1 MTQYLFWYL
10 LSPRLRA
17 NREVSK
23 ETGVGLF
30 DEDEFLQV
38 FSTFC
43 KRLTL
48 EGLGG
53 CCYGQSE
60 RSS

>member
-1 MTQYLFWYL
+1 MTQYLFWDL
-10 LSPRLRA
+10 LSPHLRA

-23 ETGVGLF
+23 EMGVRLF

-53 CCYGQSE
+53 
-60 RSS
+60 